1 MRTIYVLGS
10 LNADLSITTEKFP
23 VEGETVNGH
32 GFKVGCGGKG
42 LNQAIAAAKLGGR
55 VKFCGKIGKDSF
67 GKEMKKS
74 LRINKVNTF
83 HVKSV
88 SGVQSGVASIVLNNN
103 NNRIVLDLGA
113 NLKISIKDIDSFLF
127 MAKKGDVFVAQ
138 LENNIS
144 AIAYALKAAKEKGMI
159 TILNPAP
166 ANVEIKQALSYVD
179 YLIPNETEY
188 NVLKNFISKETNLI
202 ITKGENG
209 YEYHSNKNSFS
220 EVAPKVKVVD
230 TTGAGDCFV
239 GAFAYM
245 IASGRPVDKG
255 TLDLVTKIASIST
268 TRFGSS
274 VSSPTMDEVNEF

>member
-10 LNADLSITTEKFP
+10 LNADLAIATDKFP
-23 VEGETVNGH
+23 VEGETVNGS

-42 LNQAIAAAKLGGR
+42 LNQAIAAAKLGGK

-67 GKEMKKS
+67 GKEMKNW
-74 LRINKVNTF
+74 LRINKVNTW
-83 HVKSV
+83 HVKTV
-88 SGVQSGVASIVLNNN
+88 NDAASGVAEIILNNN

-113 NLKISIKDIDSFLF
+113 NLKISIKDIDAFLLR
-127 MAKKGDVFVAQ
+127 ARKGDIFVAQ

-144 AIAYALKAAKEKGMI
+144 AIAYALKVAKEKGMI

-166 ANVEIKQALSYVD
+166 ANVEIKQALNFVD

-188 NVLKNFISKETNLI
+188 EILKDYISKDTNLI
-202 ITKGENG
+202 VTKGENG
-209 YEYHSNKNSFS
+209 YEYISKHVSFN

-245 IASGRPVDKG
+245 LASGKPVDKG

-274 VSSPTMDEVNEF
+274 ISSPTMDEVDKF

>member
-10 LNADLSITTEKFP
+10 LNADLAITTDKFP
-23 VEGETVNGH
+23 VEGETVNGS

-42 LNQAIAAAKLGGR
+42 LNQAIAAAKLGGK

-67 GKEMKKS
+67 GKEMKNWLK
-74 LRINKVNTF
+74 INKVNTW
-83 HVKSV
+83 HVKTV
-88 SGVQSGVASIVLNNN
+88 NDTASGVAEIILNNN

-113 NLKISIKDIDSFLF
+113 NLKISIKDIDAFLLR
-127 MAKKGDVFVAQ
+127 ARKGDIFVTQ

-144 AIAYALKAAKEKGMI
+144 AIAYALKVAKEKGMI
-159 TILNPAP
+159 TVLNPAP
-166 ANVEIKQALSYVD
+166 ANVEIKQALNFVD

-188 NVLKNFISKETNLI
+188 EILKDYISKDTNLI
-202 ITKGENG
+202 VTKGENG
-209 YEYHSNKNSFS
+209 YEYISKRACFS
-220 EVAPKVKVVD
+220 EIAPKVKVVD

-245 IASGRPVDKG
+245 LASGKPVDKG

-274 VSSPTMDEVNEF
+274 ISSPTMEEVDKF